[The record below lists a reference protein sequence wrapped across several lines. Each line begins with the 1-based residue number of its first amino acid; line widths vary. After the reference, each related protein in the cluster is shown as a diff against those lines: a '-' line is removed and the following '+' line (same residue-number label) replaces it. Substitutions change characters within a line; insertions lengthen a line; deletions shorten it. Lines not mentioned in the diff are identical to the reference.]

1 MLIKVSSIDIKIA
14 ITSFKELKFNSIS
27 LKQIVM
33 FWNPSFVE
41 HFIITENFNL
51 LLEFVE
57 SIIDCWSLVILKL
70 LLLFL

>member
-33 FWNPSFVE
+33 F
-41 HFIITENFNL
+41 
-51 LLEFVE
+51 
-57 SIIDCWSLVILKL
+57 
-70 LLLFL
+70 